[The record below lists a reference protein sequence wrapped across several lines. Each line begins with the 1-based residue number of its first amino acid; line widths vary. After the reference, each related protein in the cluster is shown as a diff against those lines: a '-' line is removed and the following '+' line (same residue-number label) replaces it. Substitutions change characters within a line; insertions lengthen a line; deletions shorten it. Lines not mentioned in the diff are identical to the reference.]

1 VGFHTSDD
9 AGIYKLSDDMAIVV
23 TADYITPPVD
33 DGFIFG
39 KIAAANAISDV
50 YAMGGRPLTC
60 LNLVSF
66 PSKKLPPDVL
76 QQIVAG
82 ALETITAADAVL
94 AGGHSIEDDE
104 PKFGLAVTGLVHPQ
118 RYWTNSNARPGD
130 VLVLTKPLGS
140 GVIFNANLKQWVSAA
155 ALDACI
161 ATLCELNR
169 AAAETL
175 RDFEVHAAT
184 DVTGFGLA
192 GHGYE
197 VAKGSGVGL
206 EIDLEALP
214 VMVEALEM
222 YRKGVNTGVNSH
234 NREMV
239 NAQLRFT
246 RDWPRWHQEIL
257 FDPQTSGGLLVSL
270 PRAQGTEAVERL
282 HQNSVDQARIIGRVT
297 ALEDNPYL
305 TIV

>member
-1 VGFHTSDD
+1 MGFHTSDD

-33 DGFIFG
+33 DGFVFG

-66 PSKKLPPDVL
+66 PSKKLPPQVL
-76 QQIVAG
+76 RQIIAG

-130 VLVLTKPLGS
+130 LLVLTKPLGS
-140 GVIFNANLKQWVSAA
+140 GVLFNANLKDWVSAD
-155 ALDACI
+155 ALEACI
-161 ATLCELNR
+161 AVLCELNR

-175 RDFEVHAAT
+175 RDFQVHAAT

-197 VAKGSGVGL
+197 VARGSGVGL

-214 VMVEALEM
+214 VMLEAFEM
-222 YRKGVNTGVNSH
+222 YRKGVNTGVNPH
-234 NREMV
+234 NRKMV
-239 NAQLRFT
+239 GAQLRFT
-246 RDWPRWHQEIL
+246 RDWPRWQQEIL

-270 PRAQGTEAVERL
+270 PAAQGNEAVKRL
-282 HQNSVDQARIIGRVT
+282 HQNGVDQARIIGRVT
-297 ALEDNPYL
+297 ALADGPYL